1 MTDKN
6 SMRFDFG
13 QANDEQKKAIQ
24 HIDGPALIIAGPGTG
39 KTFTLVKRVVYL
51 IVEKGVK
58 PENILIATFTEKA
71 AKELITR
78 ITNELIRL
86 NINVNINELYI
97 GTIHSIC
104 LRLIKEN
111 VEFTRLKKNYRL
123 MDEFDQKYMIYR
135 NHKIFDEIPNLELI
149 ADRLSP
155 WEKSK
160 QLAYYFNA
168 ISEEMITVEDLLKDN
183 DAAVQVLARAY
194 EVYLKLLDEENAM
207 KKAAEIDEKLAKG
220 EELSPLAG
228 IPVGIKDNIS
238 TKGLRTTCASKMLEY
253 FVPPY
258 DATVIKKLQA
268 EDAILIG
275 KTNLDEFAMGSSTEN
290 SAMKVTKNPIDI
302 TRVPGGSSGGSAA
315 AVGSEMVPLALGSDT
330 GGSIRQPASFCG
342 IVGMKPTYGLVSRF
356 GLVAFGSS
364 LDQIG
369 PFSMN
374 VEDNAYLLNIIAGED
389 DLDCTTKK
397 GLEKVDYTKELGQ
410 DISGMKIGIPKE
422 FIEEKGLDSEIKDI
436 VLKDLEALK
445 ELGCEVEE
453 FSLPSTKDG
462 LAPYYIISSAEASS
476 NLARFNSVSYGYRA
490 KDYTS
495 VDDMIEKSRSEGF
508 GKEVKRRIM
517 LGTYALSSGY
527 YDAYYNKAQKFRT
540 KLKDEFKEAF
550 KKYDII
556 LGPVSPILPFKIG
569 ERCEDPT
576 AMYLADIYTIN
587 INLATVPALSMPG
600 GKSKEGLPVGIQ
612 LIGDTFSEDKIYK
625 VAYQLEKKLALQF
638 DREV

>member
-1 MTDKN
+1 MSIKQLVAKIKSGEVKSYDVVKSYIDTIDKREDKVDAFLLLQTDE
-6 SMRFDFG
+6 
-13 QANDEQKKAIQ
+13 ALKKAQ
-24 HIDGPALIIAGPGTG
+24 
-39 KTFTLVKRVVYL
+39 
-51 IVEKGVK
+51 
-58 PENILIATFTEKA
+58 
-71 AKELITR
+71 
-78 ITNELIRL
+78 
-86 NINVNINELYI
+86 
-97 GTIHSIC
+97 
-104 LRLIKEN
+104 
-111 VEFTRLKKNYRL
+111 
-123 MDEFDQKYMIYR
+123 
-135 NHKIFDEIPNLELI
+135 
-149 ADRLSP
+149 
-155 WEKSK
+155 
-160 QLAYYFNA
+160 
-168 ISEEMITVEDLLKDN
+168 
-183 DAAVQVLARAY
+183 
-194 EVYLKLLDEENAM
+194 
-207 KKAAEIDEKLAKG
+207 EIDEKVAKG
-220 EELSPLAG
+220 ENLGLLAG
-228 IPVGIKDNIS
+228 IPIAIKDNIC
-238 TKGLRTTCASKMLEY
+238 THGVKTTCASKMLED

-290 SAMKVTKNPIDI
+290 SAMKVTKNPIDL

-356 GLVAFGSS
+356 GLIAFGSS

-374 VEDNAYLLNIIAGED
+374 VEDNAYLLDIIAGED
-389 DLDCTTKK
+389 DLDCTTAK
-397 GLEKVDYTKELGQ
+397 GREKVDYTKQLGQ
-410 DISGMKIGIPKE
+410 DIAGMKIGIPKE
-422 FIEEKGLDSEIKDI
+422 FIEEKGLDPEIKEI
-436 VLKDLEALK
+436 VLKDLDALI

-453 FSLPSTKDG
+453 FSLPITKDG
-462 LAPYYIISSAEASS
+462 LAPYYIISALVPCADSWTNSAE
-476 NLARFNSVSYGYRA
+476 
-490 KDYTS
+490 
-495 VDDMIEKSRSEGF
+495 EG
-508 GKEVKRRIM
+508 I
-517 LGTYALSSGY
+517 
-527 YDAYYNKAQKFRT
+527 N
-540 KLKDEFKEAF
+540 FKEAF

-587 INLATVPALSMPG
+587 INLATMPALSMPG